1 VRILNASPAPQA
13 HLCHETLIL
22 EPLEGVLKVSEKPVI
37 ASEAKQSRSRRVL
50 RLLDRHVAS
59 LLAMTSAIQR
69 KTIAMSHDHSGHS
82 HDHDD
87 HGHTHAHAPGSFG
100 KAFAIG
106 IGLNL
111 GFVVIE
117 AIYGLMSN
125 SVSLLADAG
134 HNLGDVLGLGVAWL
148 ASVLA
153 RRAPTERFTYGMR
166 GSSIL
171 AALFN
176 AVFLLVT
183 VGGLSWEA
191 LRRLGSPEPVA
202 GKTMMAVAA
211 VGILVNAVTAWLFA
225 SGRKDD
231 INLRGAF
238 LHMASDAL
246 VSVGV
251 VVAGL
256 MILMTNWLW
265 IDPVVSLVINAI
277 IVWGTWGLLRDSVG
291 MSMAAVPAQID
302 PAAVRKLLTTR
313 AGVVDVHDL
322 HIWPMST
329 TENALTCHLVMP
341 DGHPGDAFLNDLCS
355 DLAERFKINHTTV
368 QIEVDPH
375 IACALAPDEVV

>member
-1 VRILNASPAPQA
+1 
-13 HLCHETLIL
+13 
-22 EPLEGVLKVSEKPVI
+22 
-37 ASEAKQSRSRRVL
+37 
-50 RLLDRHVAS
+50 
-59 LLAMTSAIQR
+59 
-69 KTIAMSHDHSGHS
+69 MSHDHADHA

-87 HGHTHAHAPGSFG
+87 HGHAHAHAPASFG

-106 IGLNL
+106 IALNF

-117 AIYGLMSN
+117 ALYGVIGN
-125 SVSLLADAG
+125 SVALLADAG
-134 HNLGDVLGLGVAWL
+134 HNLSDVLGLAVAWL

-153 RRAPTERFTYGMR
+153 RRAPTARFTYGMR

-191 LRRLGSPEPVA
+191 IRRLGSPEPVA
-202 GKTMMAVAA
+202 GKTVMIVAA
-211 VGILVNAVTAWLFA
+211 IGILVNAVTAWLFA

-231 INLRGAF
+231 LNVRAAF

-251 VVAGL
+251 VAAGL
-256 MILMTNWLW
+256 LILLTGWLM
-265 IDPVVSLVINAI
+265 IDPLVSLAINAV
-277 IVWGTWGLLRDSVG
+277 IVWGTWGLLRNSVG
-291 MSMAAVPAQID
+291 MSMAAVPPQID
-302 PAAVRKLLTTR
+302 PGAVRSFLSAR
-313 AGVVDVHDL
+313 AGVVAVHDL

-341 DGHPGDAFLNDLCS
+341 DGHPGDAFLH
-355 DLAERFKINHTTV
+355 DLARDLVRRFRIVHPTV

-375 IACALAPDEVV
+375 LACAQAPDEVV

>member
-1 VRILNASPAPQA
+1 
-13 HLCHETLIL
+13 
-22 EPLEGVLKVSEKPVI
+22 
-37 ASEAKQSRSRRVL
+37 
-50 RLLDRHVAS
+50 
-59 LLAMTSAIQR
+59 
-69 KTIAMSHDHSGHS
+69 MSHDHSGHA
-82 HDHDD
+82 HDHDAQG
-87 HGHTHAHAPGSFG
+87 HGHAHVHAPASFG

-106 IGLNL
+106 IALNL
-111 GFVVIE
+111 AFVVIE
-117 AIYGLMSN
+117 AFYGLMSN

-183 VGGLSWEA
+183 VGALSWEA
-191 LRRLGSPEPVA
+191 IRRVGSPEPVA

-211 VGILVNAVTAWLFA
+211 IGILVNAVTAWLFA
-225 SGRKDD
+225 SGRKQD
-231 INLRGAF
+231 INLKGAF

-251 VVAGL
+251 VAAGL
-256 MILMTNWLW
+256 LILLTNWLI
-265 IDPVVSLVINAI
+265 IDPLVSLIINGVII
-277 IVWGTWGLLRDSVG
+277 WGTWGLLRDSVG
-291 MSMAAVPAQID
+291 MSMAAVPPQID
-302 PAAVRKLLTTR
+302 PAAVRSFLTAR
-313 AGVVDVHDL
+313 AGVVAVHDL

-341 DGHPGDAFLNDLCS
+341 KGHPGDAFLHELCS

-368 QIEVDPH
+368 QIEVDPQM
-375 IACALAPDEVV
+375 ACALAPDEVV

>member
-1 VRILNASPAPQA
+1 
-13 HLCHETLIL
+13 
-22 EPLEGVLKVSEKPVI
+22 
-37 ASEAKQSRSRRVL
+37 
-50 RLLDRHVAS
+50 
-59 LLAMTSAIQR
+59 
-69 KTIAMSHDHSGHS
+69 MSHDHSGHAHADS
-82 HDHDD
+82 A
-87 HGHTHAHAPGSFG
+87 HAHAPASFG
-100 KAFAIG
+100 KVFAIG
-106 IGLNL
+106 IALNL

-117 AIYGLMSN
+117 ALYGVIGN

-134 HNLGDVLGLGVAWL
+134 HNLSDVLGLGVAWL
-148 ASVLA
+148 GSVLA
-153 RRAPTERFTYGMR
+153 QRAPTARFTYGLR

-191 LRRLGSPEPVA
+191 IRRIGSPEPVA
-202 GKTMMAVAA
+202 GTTMMAVAA
-211 VGILVNAVTAWLFA
+211 IGILVNAVTAWLFA
-225 SGRKDD
+225 AGRKED
-231 INLRGAF
+231 INLKGAF

-251 VVAGL
+251 VGAGL
-256 MILMTNWLW
+256 VILLTNWLW
-265 IDPVVSLVINAI
+265 IDPVVSLAINGV

-291 MSMAAVPAQID
+291 MSMAAVPPQID
-302 PAAVRKLLTTR
+302 PAAVRDLLSAR

-329 TENALTCHLVMP
+329 SENALTCHLVMP
-341 DGHPGDAFLNDLCS
+341 HGHPGDAFLHELCS
-355 DLAERFKINHTTV
+355 DLAQHFKINHTTV